1 MVRRRAI
8 NALECFSGGTD
19 MFLPPAP
26 NTCRSTTARP
36 RRHSK
41 TSYSTCSVVSGL
53 LQQHCAGR
61 LRGSTTSCACWFTSR
76 FWDTRRYLLTS
87 MVANIPGRST
97 LRASSCG
104 HGVSDTSTN
113 WRQSLFCCRTAS
125 MEQAAD
131 GAETAAIDELKL
143 QSEIDNN
150 WCLNIINSAVA
161 SARLYVSRIQLH
173 AVQAADQIG
182 ER

>member
-1 MVRRRAI
+1 
-8 NALECFSGGTD
+8 
-19 MFLPPAP
+19 
-26 NTCRSTTARP
+26 
-36 RRHSK
+36 
-41 TSYSTCSVVSGL
+41 
-53 LQQHCAGR
+53 
-61 LRGSTTSCACWFTSR
+61 
-76 FWDTRRYLLTS
+76 
-87 MVANIPGRST
+87 
-97 LRASSCG
+97 
-104 HGVSDTSTN
+104 
-113 WRQSLFCCRTAS
+113 